1 MWESN
6 VQNVRRKHPGSRAQP
21 PLVWAPCPALV
32 GEGLRLR
39 EREGGGQTPSCPAG
53 PTGFFS
59 GWSRRWQPGL
69 SSVGRGGRSAA
80 HSGSLGSASLLRLHA
95 SRPPGLTLTKM
106 LTQTLKSPSC
116 SKPQIPAGAGAGA
129 GAGGGVGLAKGASK
143 QPCPPPPPGS
153 AGHSCGCLTGIDQ
166 GPEGQGQL
174 EEARKRET
182 CLSSPT

>member
-53 PTGFFS
+53 PTGFS
-59 GWSRRWQPGL
+59 GWSRRWLPGL

-80 HSGSLGSASLLRLHA
+80 HSPAALAPPLSSASMPQGLHA
-95 SRPPGLTLTKM
+95 SL
-106 LTQTLKSPSC
+106 
-116 SKPQIPAGAGAGA
+116 
-129 GAGGGVGLAKGASK
+129 
-143 QPCPPPPPGS
+143 
-153 AGHSCGCLTGIDQ
+153 
-166 GPEGQGQL
+166 
-174 EEARKRET
+174 
-182 CLSSPT
+182 